1 MIVPYPT
8 RPFRIARSGKGSTM
22 PIFVVQLHDATSRH
36 YDFRLEIGGTLASW
50 AVPKG
55 PSLDPRDK
63 RLAMR
68 VDDHS
73 MSYADFE
80 GVIPEGE
87 YGAGPVIVWDTGEVS
102 PLGDEP
108 LERQLERGSLEFRL
122 EGEKLR
128 GGFSL
133 RRWGSEDLREK
144 WLLVK
149 IDDEEADRRRR
160 PTASRPESVLSGRTV
175 EEVAAGR

>member
-1 MIVPYPT
+1 VT
-8 RPFRIARSGKGSTM
+8 RRH
-22 PIFVVQLHDATSRH
+22 PIFVVQKHDATTLH

-68 VDDHS
+68 VEDHS
-73 MSYADFE
+73 LGYADFE
-80 GVIPEGE
+80 GVIAEGQ
-87 YGAGPVIVWDTGEVS
+87 YGAGPVIVWDTGAVQ

-108 LERQLERGSLEFRL
+108 LEKQLAGGHVKFRL

-133 RRWGSEDLREK
+133 RRWGSNKDGREK
-144 WLLVK
+144 WLLMK
-149 IDDEEADRRRR
+149 IDDEEADRRRK
-160 PTASRPESVLSGRTV
+160 PVVSRPESVLSGRTI